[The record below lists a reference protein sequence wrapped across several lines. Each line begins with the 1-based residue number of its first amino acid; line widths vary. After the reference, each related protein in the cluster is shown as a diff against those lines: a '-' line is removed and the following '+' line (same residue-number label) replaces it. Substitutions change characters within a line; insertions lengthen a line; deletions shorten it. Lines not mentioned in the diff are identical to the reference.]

1 MKDENQIELLK
12 SDFVYSPLIVL
23 SIQQHAERYNE
34 NKIPNETVYDISY
47 RHLQNLGIFADEEDN
62 YTGYAAGLNIYD
74 LIYEDSIKKLEKT
87 GIIEIEDEKLL
98 LTESGL
104 RVYDMLMDKLQK
116 ISAVDV
122 LKFFSDEISKFNE
135 KVDLQAEKV
144 AKERKELI
152 TSLRKIGGQMD
163 QHFPN
168 YLSRFEKQLL
178 CYIYNNKG
186 DELTK
191 DGIQKFISLM
201 KLKCHKNTP
210 YNTLKNLEKK
220 GFVKNCGEGLIRYKL
235 TKLGKAQAKWYAG
248 REIS

>member
-1 MKDENQIELLK
+1 MKDENQIESLK

-23 SIQQHAERYNE
+23 SIQQHGERYNE

-47 RHLQNLGIFADEEDN
+47 RYLQNLGIFADEEDN

-74 LIYEDSIKKLEKT
+74 LIYEDSIKKLEET
-87 GIIEIEDEKLL
+87 GIIEIEDEKVL

-104 RVYDMLMDKLQK
+104 RMYDMLMNQLPN

-122 LKFFSDEISKFNE
+122 LKFLSDEISKFNE
-135 KVDLQAEKV
+135 KVDLQSEKV

-152 TSLRKIGGQMD
+152 TSLRSIGSQMD

-168 YLSRFEKQLL
+168 ILSTLEKQLL
-178 CYIYNNKG
+178 CAIYRSKEKKFAKVEIKKFKYLVKGEYNN
-186 DELTK
+186 
-191 DGIQKFISLM
+191 S
-201 KLKCHKNTP
+201 P
-210 YNTLKNLEKK
+210 YNALKRMEKK
-220 GFVKNCGEGLIRYKL
+220 GFVKNYGQGLVEYKL
-235 TKLGKAQAKWYAG
+235 TKLGEAQAKWYAG